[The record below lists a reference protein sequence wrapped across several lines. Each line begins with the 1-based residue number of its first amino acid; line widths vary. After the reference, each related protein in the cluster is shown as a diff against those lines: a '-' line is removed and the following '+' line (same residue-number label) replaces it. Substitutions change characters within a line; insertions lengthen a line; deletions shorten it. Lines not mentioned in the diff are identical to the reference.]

1 MSKRKRISPVE
12 DATTHILSGKDKPC
26 FEERFINSHKGRGVF
41 ASMSIDKG
49 CFILEYRGKLIS
61 QEESQIRQNK
71 YSETEN
77 TFLFDFDWDGKQWC
91 IDASK
96 EDGSLGRLVNDDY
109 KSPNCKIK
117 KIGVGGKPH
126 LCLFSIK
133 DIASGEEI
141 TYNYGD
147 SKWPWRTLINR
158 ADSCSDENTPSE
170 EAACFPTKINQK
182 STEQINR
189 ADSCSDENTPS
200 EEAACCPT
208 KINKKS
214 TEQINRADSCSDEN
228 TPSEEAAC
236 CPTKINKKSTEQ
248 INRADSCSDENT
260 PSEEA
265 ACFPTKIN
273 KKSTEQINRADSCS
287 DENTPSEEAACCPT
301 KINKKSTEQINRADS
316 CSDENTPSEEAAC
329 FPTKINK
336 KSTEQINRADSC
348 SDENTPSEEAAC
360 CPTKINK
367 KSTEQ
372 LHRFAARIN
381 RLREHHNRH
390 AERFEKLSEALVIEG
405 RVPDS
410 SANDESEISC
420 EESCSDYSDKDYVP
434 DSDSSS
440 SDSSCRSEELYNL
453 HAKPLKGG
461 VVGFQSTTDRS
472 ATDRSAADRSASALN
487 NRSTSV
493 TPMPTDLQINRY
505 KKKQYCVYCQ
515 KPFSKIARHLEFVH
529 HNELEV
535 AKAFSFDKKSKE
547 RRARLH
553 LLKSRGNFAHNAAV
567 SKAGIGEMVAC
578 RRPKEEKSTSDFS
591 HCIHCQGL
599 YNRKTLWR
607 HMRTCPQNPTNEKHT
622 VGQRRVQSLIS
633 LSLPPT
639 SGC

>member
-170 EAACFPTKINQK
+170 EAACFPTKIN
-182 STEQINR
+182 
-189 ADSCSDENTPS
+189 
-200 EEAACCPT
+200 
-208 KINKKS
+208 KKS

-287 DENTPSEEAACCPT
+287 DENTPSEEAAC
-301 KINKKSTEQINRADS
+301 
-316 CSDENTPSEEAAC
+316 
-329 FPTKINK
+329 F
-336 KSTEQINRADSC
+336 
-348 SDENTPSEEAAC
+348 
-360 CPTKINK
+360 PTKINK

-578 RRPKEEKSTSDFS
+578 RRP
-591 HCIHCQGL
+591 
-599 YNRKTLWR
+599 
-607 HMRTCPQNPTNEKHT
+607 
-622 VGQRRVQSLIS
+622 QRRKIYL
-633 LSLPPT
+633 
-639 SGC
+639 